1 MKSHYSALYGLTH
14 AHFLAKSEQA
24 AAASAH
30 YVPLG
35 VRAGTWVM
43 VGRTVR
49 QTDFEGARATRTGQ
63 VSRYAHWSGLALRAL
78 VGSRATRTSWPA
90 Q

>member
-1 MKSHYSALYGLTH
+1 MKSHYSALYGVTH

-35 VRAGTWVM
+35 VRAGICVIFAPKACDFCPNDSERIINHFAAFDTKALAFI
-43 VGRTVR
+43 TVA
-49 QTDFEGARATRTGQ
+49 F
-63 VSRYAHWSGLALRAL
+63 
-78 VGSRATRTSWPA
+78 
-90 Q
+90 

>member
-1 MKSHYSALYGLTH
+1 MKSYYEKSLLCSLCGVTH

-35 VRAGTWVM
+35 VRAG
-43 VGRTVR
+43 
-49 QTDFEGARATRTGQ
+49 
-63 VSRYAHWSGLALRAL
+63 
-78 VGSRATRTSWPA
+78 
-90 Q
+90 

>member
-1 MKSHYSALYGLTH
+1 MKSYYMKSHYSALYGVTH

-35 VRAGTWVM
+35 VCAG
-43 VGRTVR
+43 
-49 QTDFEGARATRTGQ
+49 
-63 VSRYAHWSGLALRAL
+63 
-78 VGSRATRTSWPA
+78 
-90 Q
+90 